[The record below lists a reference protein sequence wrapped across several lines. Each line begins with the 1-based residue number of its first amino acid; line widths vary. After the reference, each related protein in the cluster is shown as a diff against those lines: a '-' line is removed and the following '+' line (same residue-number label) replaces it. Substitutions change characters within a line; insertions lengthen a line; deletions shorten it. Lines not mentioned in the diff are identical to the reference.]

1 MDRACHRGVVVGV
14 GHGTVSVRIA
24 ACGACGACGAADVC
38 GRREGS
44 MKTVVVRYEGDDIG
58 VGSVVDVAASDADRL
73 RAVVLAFVVPLATM
87 LAALFTAFVLTVSE
101 FFSVVA
107 GLTALLLYYLVL
119 YIFRIR
125 LCGCFRL
132 HVETVL

>member
-1 MDRACHRGVVVGV
+1 MGV

>member
-1 MDRACHRGVVVGV
+1 MDRVCHRGVVVGV

-24 ACGACGACGAADVC
+24 ACGRCGGCGATDVC
-38 GRREGS
+38 GRGEGS
-44 MKTVVVRYEGDDIG
+44 MKTVVLQYDGDDIG
-58 VGSVVDVAASDADRL
+58 VGSVVDVAASDADGV
-73 RAVVLAFVVPLATM
+73 RAVVFAFVVPLAIV
-87 LAALFTAFVLTVSE
+87 LAALFTTFVLTGSE

-119 YIFRIR
+119 YVFRMR
-125 LCGCFRL
+125 LCGCFRF

>member
-1 MDRACHRGVVVGV
+1 MDRVCHRGVVVGV

-24 ACGACGACGAADVC
+24 ARGGCDGCGATDVC
-38 GRREGS
+38 GRGEGK
-44 MKTVVVRYEGDDIG
+44 MRTVVLRYECDDIG
-58 VGSVVDVAASDADRL
+58 VGSVVDVAASDADGL
-73 RAVVLAFVVPLATM
+73 RAVFFAFIVPLATM
-87 LAALFTAFVLTVSE
+87 LAALFTTFVLTGSE

-119 YIFRIR
+119 YVFRIR
-125 LCGCFRL
+125 LCRCFRF